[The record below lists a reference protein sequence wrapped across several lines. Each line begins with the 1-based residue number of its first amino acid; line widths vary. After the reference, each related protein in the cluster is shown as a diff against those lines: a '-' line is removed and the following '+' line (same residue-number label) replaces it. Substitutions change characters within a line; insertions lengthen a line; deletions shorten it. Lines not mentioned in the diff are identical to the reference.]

1 MTNPKVLIIGHG
13 RHGKDTVAEIL
24 RDYHGYKF
32 TSSSLFCAEFV
43 RHSLEDVGVKYPSLK
58 DCYADRHNHRE
69 FWFNAITEYNREDPT
84 RTATEMLA
92 SGCDL
97 YVGMRSRREYEACM
111 IAGTFDNVI
120 WVDRSE
126 HLPPEPPESM
136 ELRPRDAHYTI
147 DNNGTMRDLWHEIDI
162 LQEDELFNEL

>member
-1 MTNPKVLIIGHG
+1 MTNPKLLIIGHG

-43 RHSLEDVGVKYPSLK
+43 RLYMSERGLKYATLD
-58 DCYADRHNHRE
+58 DCYADRHNHRDV
-69 FWFNAITEYNREDPT
+69 WFKAVTEYNREDPT
-84 RTATEMLA
+84 RTAKEMLA
-92 SGCDL
+92 SGYDL

-111 IAGTFDNVI
+111 IAGTFDHVI

-126 HLPPEPPESM
+126 HLPLEPPESM
-136 ELRPRDAHYTI
+136 ELLSGDACYDI
-147 DNNGTMRDLWHEIDI
+147 DNNGSKRQLWYQIDYLQKDDLEYG
-162 LQEDELFNEL
+162 L

>member
-13 RHGKDTVAEIL
+13 RHGKDTVAEVM

-43 RHSLEDVGVKYPSLK
+43 RFYMAERGLKYATLD
-58 DCYADRHNHRE
+58 DCYADRHNHRDV
-69 FWFNAITEYNREDPT
+69 WFKAVTEYNREDPT
-84 RTATEMLA
+84 RVATEMQA
-92 SGCDL
+92 SGYSL
-97 YVGMRSRREYEACM
+97 YVGMRSRREFEACM
-111 IAGTFDNVI
+111 TAGTFDHVI

-136 ELRPRDAHYTI
+136 ELQPSDAHFVIRNNYTL
-147 DNNGTMRDLWHEIDI
+147 RDLWHEIDF
-162 LQEDELFNEL
+162 LQNKELQYGL